1 MISRRKFL
9 FDVAAGTAALTVS
22 PGITQKLGTALL
34 TPAPAATAVTA
45 PVAASFIQGHHSL
58 LTSLQLITHRAQYTY
73 DFQPTDNATVWHN
86 HYSHTIEKGVS
97 DLADLMSATKIKDLA
112 AARQHAHEK
121 CMELSKDKFFHPCQ
135 HEGPLKMMETLVSH
149 EDIHAHISKVL
160 QKTLDALAHLESMKP
175 AGLQKHTV
183 SMDDMYMALTV
194 RMPPT
199 LQNGKTY
206 AGRNDAFT
214 EHVEGAYYT
223 HTADN
228 LKFLAELKFLRE
240 HNFLARI
247 FTVPEKE
254 QFILDTVEANPLNW
268 FHLLKK
274 TSSEEN
280 GEATLEKLNAAFPE
294 REENT
299 LKFAALNK
307 SLEESMPN
315 GIVPWIEIPWDVVVK
330 MKDKHDA
337 FMPLMQAAIDE
348 RKQKAARRYRED
360 FLTQCK
366 GKTTF
371 TPTTPA
377 DDNTQS
383 MQGILRGFFTLY
395 PHDSPSFDRLKNSF
409 SSAVNLTLEGEDIV
423 IDAKGDMNQDDRLLL
438 ENLSG
443 KTPDSTNL
451 TAPMKEAA
459 PIRPS
464 P

>member
-1 MISRRKFL
+1 MISRRRFL
-9 FDVAAGTAALTVS
+9 FDLAAGTAALTVS

-34 TPAPAATAVTA
+34 SPAPAAA

-73 DFQPTDNATVWHN
+73 DFQPTNHATVWHN
-86 HYSHTIEKGVS
+86 HYSYTIEKGVS
-97 DLADLMSATKIKDLA
+97 DLADLMSVTKIKDLA
-112 AARQHAHEK
+112 AARQYAHEK
-121 CMELSKDKFFHPCQ
+121 CMELKKNKFFDPCH

-149 EDIHAHISKVL
+149 EDIHAHISDVL
-160 QKTLDALAHLESMKP
+160 QKTLNALAHIESMKP
-175 AGLQKHTV
+175 AGPQKRSV
-183 SMDDMYMALTV
+183 SMDNMYMALSV
-194 RMPPT
+194 HMSPV

-206 AGRNDAFT
+206 AGRIDAFT
-214 EHVEGAYYT
+214 EYAEGSYYS

-254 QFILDTVEANPLNW
+254 QFILDTVEANPVNW
-268 FHLLKK
+268 FQLLEK

-280 GEATLEKLNAAFPE
+280 GEAALKKLNEAFPE
-294 REENT
+294 RAENAR
-299 LKFAALNK
+299 KFVALHK
-307 SLEESMPN
+307 SLEDSMPN
-315 GIVPWIEIPWDVVVK
+315 GIVPWLEIPWDVVVK

-348 RKQKAARRYRED
+348 RKQKTAQLYRED
-360 FLTQCK
+360 FLMRCK

-371 TPTTPA
+371 TQTSPHDANTTGL
-377 DDNTQS
+377 
-383 MQGILRGFFTLY
+383 QGVLRGLFTIY
-395 PHDSPSFDRLKNSF
+395 PSNQDILDRLKNSF
-409 SSAVNLTLEGEDIV
+409 SSAVSLTLEGDDIV
-423 IDAKGDMNQDDRLLL
+423 IDAKEGINQEDRLLL

-443 KTPDSTNL
+443 KNLDNINL
-451 TAPMKEAA
+451 TMPVKEVT